1 MKKLVFASVA
11 LAGVC
16 CGTLFCTPSF
26 AQATEGQTAGGQ
38 VGSGCGQ
45 LTIKDAAE
53 YNAYANAMSQS
64 APAAKAEAIEA
75 FLQQYPNSVAKQQ
88 MLEQLM
94 LAYQQSN
101 NAAKALDAAKRLV
114 QVDPNNL
121 RALLFIAYLES
132 SQANGNQQ
140 MLDDAEGAAQKGLN
154 APKDQCMSQADYDKV
169 KDTATP
175 IFYHAIALDDQAK
188 KDYQGEID
196 AYTKELQS
204 YKDPAA
210 TTQVP
215 ALLDTYYLGQAYL
228 QKDSKDAA
236 SLKNA
241 IWFLTRA
248 AQFAKPPYQQQIE
261 TAAEYWYRKYH
272 CSTTDAACMNGNPP
286 PGFQEVQQLAAVP
299 ANVFPPAGYN
309 PTQAPPPPSP
319 AELAHQAIS
328 TLPGCA
334 NATPAP
340 PPAPAGGSPAAGTPQ
355 TGAAPAAAP
364 ETAPAAPAAAPGA
377 PATPLPQACSDSLKN
392 SLAMS
397 DKEFIL
403 ANGTQQDQAAVWS
416 VMNGV
421 TAEVPGVV
429 VSATPDSIQLAVSQD
444 AQQSNKADFTIN
456 MKTPLKTAEV
466 PKQGD
471 KVTYIATFDSYTQ
484 NPPMIIMK
492 DGTTKPKPAEHRAPA
507 RRPVHH
513 PGR

>member
-1 MKKLVFASVA
+1 MKKLVYASVA
-11 LAGVC
+11 LVGVC
-16 CGTLFCTPSF
+16 CGSILCTPAF
-26 AQATEGQTAGGQ
+26 AQADGQATTGQ
-38 VGSGCGQ
+38 PGTCGQ

-75 FLQQYPNSVAKQQ
+75 FLQQYPNSVAKAQ

-114 QVDPNNL
+114 QVDPDNL
-121 RALLFIAYLES
+121 RALLFIAYLETT
-132 SQANGNQQ
+132 QANGNQQ
-140 MLDDAEGAAQKGLN
+140 MLDDAASAAQKGLN
-154 APKDQCMSQADYDKV
+154 APKDKCMSQADYDKV
-169 KDTATP
+169 KETATP
-175 IFYHAIALDDQAK
+175 IFYRAIALDDQAK

-228 QKDSKDAA
+228 QKDSKDPAN
-236 SLKNA
+236 LKNA

-248 AQFAKPPYQQQIE
+248 AQLAKPPYQQQIE

-272 CSTTDAACMNGNPP
+272 CSTTDAACMTGNPP
-286 PGFQEVQQLAAVP
+286 PGYQQIQQLAAVP
-299 ANVFPPAGYN
+299 ANIFPPADYN

-319 AELAHQAIS
+319 AQLAHQAIVS
-328 TLPGCA
+328 TTGCA
-334 NATPAP
+334 DVTPAPPAAPAPGAAAPAETPAPAATPAP
-340 PPAPAGGSPAAGTPQ
+340 
-355 TGAAPAAAP
+355 
-364 ETAPAAPAAAPGA
+364 A
-377 PATPLPQACSDSLKN
+377 PATPGQFPAACTDALKKSLGLSDE
-392 SLAMS
+392 
-397 DKEFIL
+397 EFIL
-403 ANGTQQDQAAVWS
+403 ANGDPQDQQLIWS
-416 VMNGV
+416 IMSGI

-429 VSATPDSIQLAVSQD
+429 VSATPDSVQLAVSQD

-456 MKTPLKTAEV
+456 MKTPLKEV
-466 PKQGD
+466 PAPGT

-484 NPPMIIMK
+484 NPPMIILK
-492 DGTTKPKPAEHRAPA
+492 DGEPKASPHAPVHHTT
-507 RRPVHH
+507 HH

>member
-1 MKKLVFASVA
+1 MKKLVYASVA
-11 LAGVC
+11 LVGIC
-16 CGTLFCTPSF
+16 CGWILCTPAL
-26 AQATEGQTAGGQ
+26 AQANGQANGQSSSCAGQ
-38 VGSGCGQ
+38 
-45 LTIKDAAE
+45 TIKDAAE

-88 MLEQLM
+88 MIEQLM

-101 NAAKALDAAKRLV
+101 NAPKLLDAAKRLSE
-114 QVDPNNL
+114 VDAGNL
-121 RALLFIAYLES
+121 RALLTIAYLDTT
-132 SQANGNQQ
+132 QANGNQQ
-140 MLDDAEGAAQKGLN
+140 MLDDAAAAAQKGLS
-154 APKDQCMSQADYDKV
+154 APKDQCMSQADYDKI

-175 IFYHAIALDDQAK
+175 IFYRAMALDSQAK

-228 QKDSKDAA
+228 QKDSKDPA
-236 SLKNA
+236 SLKSA

-248 AQFAKPPYQQQIE
+248 AQFAKPPYQGQIE
-261 TAAEYWYRKYH
+261 TAAEYWYRKFH
-272 CSTTDAACMNGNPP
+272 CSQTDAPCMTGNPP
-286 PGFQEVQQLAAVP
+286 PGFAAIQQLAAVP
-299 ANVFPPAGYN
+299 ANVFPPADYN

-319 AELAHQAIS
+319 ADLAHQAIV
-328 TLPGCA
+328 TLTGCA

-340 PPAPAGGSPAAGTPQ
+340 PPAPAAGSAPGATPAPAP
-355 TGAAPAAAP
+355 ASAPAAAP
-364 ETAPAAPAAAPGA
+364 T
-377 PATPLPQACSDSLKN
+377 TPLPPACSDSLKN
-392 SLAMS
+392 SLALS

-403 ANGTQQDQAAVWS
+403 ANGTQEDQSAVWS

-429 VSATPDSIQLAVSQD
+429 VSATPDTVQLAVSQD

-456 MKTPLKTAEV
+456 MKTPLKTADV

-492 DGTTKPKPAEHRAPA
+492 DGTTKPKAPEHHAP
-507 RRPVHH
+507 VHHTTTHH

>member
-1 MKKLVFASVA
+1 MKKLVYASVA
-11 LAGVC
+11 LVGVC
-16 CGTLFCTPSF
+16 FGSILCTPVF
-26 AQATEGQTAGGQ
+26 AQADGQATGQ
-38 VGSGCGQ
+38 PSGCGGG
-45 LTIKDAAE
+45 TIKDAAE
-53 YNAYANAMSQS
+53 YNTYANAMSQS

-75 FLQQYPNSVAKQQ
+75 FLQQYPNSIAKQP
-88 MLEQLM
+88 MLQQLM
-94 LAYQQSN
+94 TAYQQSN

-121 RALLFIAYLES
+121 TALVFIAYLETA
-132 SQANGNQQ
+132 QANGNQQ
-140 MLDDAEGAAQKGLN
+140 LLDDAASAAQKGLS

-175 IFYHAIALDDQAK
+175 IFYRAIALDDQAK
-188 KDYQGEID
+188 KDSQGEID

-204 YKDPAA
+204 YKNPAA
-210 TTQVP
+210 TTQIP

-228 QKDSKDAA
+228 QKDSKDPAD
-236 SLKNA
+236 LKNA

-248 AQFAKPPYQQQIE
+248 AQFAKPPYQGQIE

-272 CSTTDAACMNGNPP
+272 CSQTDAPCMTGNPP
-286 PGFQEVQQLAAVP
+286 PGFAQIQQLAAVP
-299 ANVFPPAGYN
+299 ANVFPPPDYN

-319 AELAHQAIS
+319 ADLAHQAIV

-334 NATPAP
+334 GATPAP
-340 PPAPAGGSPAAGTPQ
+340 PPAPPAAPGEPAATTPAPA
-355 TGAAPAAAP
+355 AAPAAAP
-364 ETAPAAPAAAPGA
+364 
-377 PATPLPQACSDSLKN
+377 ATPIPQACSDSLKN
-392 SLAMS
+392 SLALS

-403 ANGTQQDQAAVWS
+403 ANGTAADQAAVWS

-429 VSATPDSIQLAVSQD
+429 VSATPDTIQLAVSQD

-456 MKTPLKTAEV
+456 MKTPLKAADV

-492 DGTTKPKPAEHRAPA
+492 DGATKPKAPEHHA
-507 RRPVHH
+507 PVHH
-513 PGR
+513 TTHHTGR